1 MCRVRLSQCDVEVAH
16 SQCLHKHLMSKF
28 ISNMKWSSRRQTAA
42 KTLALVFGACRRST
56 ATARGSKLI
65 MEDCW
70 VCRELYIIMD
80 WKSIN
85 IVVRSSTFQK
95 PPISEAHKK

>member
-1 MCRVRLSQCDVEVAH
+1 
-16 SQCLHKHLMSKF
+16 
-28 ISNMKWSSRRQTAA
+28 MKWSSRRQTAA

-80 WKSIN
+80 WKSMN

-95 PPISEAHKK
+95 PPRSEAHKKSIGHTKQN